1 MGQFNLPISMRY
13 AFEIG
18 VSLIRSKIF
27 RALHFE
33 KSRLI
38 NEKSHGLFYSHG
50 INIIPKSWE
59 GASLPMLI
67 FLSELM
73 GRHLRSA
80 TTNYFWKKLSTFFS
94 SLILLTV
101 GSRNIVN
108 KCLSR

>member
-1 MGQFNLPISMRY
+1 MGLLFPWRY
-13 AFEIG
+13 
-18 VSLIRSKIF
+18 IF
-27 RALHFE
+27 TE
-33 KSRLI
+33 
-38 NEKSHGLFYSHG
+38 
-50 INIIPKSWE
+50 SWE

-73 GRHLRSA
+73 GRHLKPA